1 MTQDIITGIKQE
13 EDPKEEETS
22 SIDYMSAV
30 AQSCLDNIPNVT
42 WKIVTLA
49 LIDAKELV
57 LIRQVIMN
65 LTECSCL
72 QGKKNLFLLISVSVL
87 YRPRRKYK
95 KLLDSSKNH
104 ETTLCSVKRSDR
116 KLVTKFR

>member
-30 AQSCLDNIPNVT
+30 AQFCLNNIPNVT
-42 WKIVTLA
+42 WKIITLA

-72 QGKKNLFLLISVSVL
+72 QGKNNLFLLVSVSVL
-87 YRPRRKYK
+87 YRSRRKYK
-95 KLLDSSKNH
+95 KLLDCSKNR
-104 ETTLCSVKRSDR
+104 ETALRSVKRSDR
-116 KLVTKFR
+116 ELVTEFC